1 MLSVGSVDC
10 QDENIHLDL
19 MGYGESAAVR
29 GRDPII
35 PGLPGRF
42 ETPRVKDIYR
52 FTLQGYVKGTGET
65 RELRALSWRVATDAL
80 MAVMD
85 FSLPPAIVEVGPEP
99 PAQFPSSASYLG
111 LLGDKFLNAR
121 CVSMVRGPVQYHMA
135 YQSWSFEMECID
147 NPPEWLDA
155 SSS

>member
-19 MGYGESAAVR
+19 MGYGESAQVR

-42 ETPRVKDIYR
+42 ETPRVKDVYR
-52 FTLQGYVKGTGET
+52 FTLQGYVKGTGVD
-65 RELRALSWRVATDAL
+65 RDARALSWRVATDAL

-85 FSLPPAIVEVGPEP
+85 FSLPPAIVEVGPEA
-99 PAQFPSSASYLG
+99 PAQFPDSSPYLG
-111 LLGDKFLNAR
+111 LLGEKFLN
-121 CVSMVRGPVQYHMA
+121 
-135 YQSWSFEMECID
+135 
-147 NPPEWLDA
+147 
-155 SSS
+155 

>member
-1 MLSVGSVDC
+1 MLRVASLDC
-10 QDENIHLDL
+10 QTENIHLDL
-19 MGYGESAAVR
+19 MGYGESAQVR

-42 ETPRVKDIYR
+42 ETPRVKDVYR

-65 RELRALSWRVATDAL
+65 REARALSWRIATDSL

-85 FSLPPAIVEVGPEP
+85 LSLPPDTVEVGPES
-99 PAQFPSSASYLG
+99 PAQFPDSASYLG
-111 LLGDKFLNAR
+111 LTGDKTLNAR

-135 YQSWSFEMECID
+135 HQSWSFEMECID
-147 NPPEWLDA
+147 NPPEWQDG
-155 SSS
+155 SS